1 MVDHGTLHSDTLHRL
16 KRRAEQENC
25 SIDVMLTRLLDA
37 VPENDSPCLPF
48 STRLLD
54 KAPSTVIITDARQPD
69 QPIVYVNEYFEKET
83 GYTSAEV
90 MGLNPRF
97 LQGEDHDQPE
107 LDRVRLAQSEGTT
120 CNVVLR
126 NYRKDGTLFWNE
138 LRIAPIYDERGQ
150 ITHYIGIQYD
160 VSWVQLAQQAMSYS
174 EKLYRLLAENSRDAI
189 SLHLVDGQLTYVNP
203 AYTALTGYSTDEL
216 LSMTADD
223 VKQLVHPDDQQI
235 TQQGPHEKLLK
246 GEVVELLE
254 YRLQRKDGEIAW
266 VQSHAVPILND
277 EGQVKLI
284 LVSRRDITRRRMVEQ
299 ALRQSEERYRLL
311 SDLALEGIAL
321 HQGGVIIDVNPAFT
335 TMFGYEREEL
345 LGHQV
350 IETLFA
356 PEYHAQVREK
366 VRMRETRPYEAVGLR
381 RDGSRFPVEIEARQV
396 TPQLRVASV
405 RDITH
410 RKQAEA
416 FALENERLRARF
428 NQEQEQN
435 ALIQRMVSGL
445 SHDLRTP
452 LAVIASTKDM
462 LSRYFDRMEPEKR
475 QKKLDSIERQLQ
487 YAIELLDDTM
497 TLVKG
502 NVDQRP
508 FNPLPVNLAVLCQV
522 SLDEISEADHTGHRL
537 IFKNPGQVGT
547 VSVDEVLVSRI
558 LLNLLSNSIK
568 YSPDGSEIC
577 LELDRCDDCVVLRV
591 SDQGIGITAED
602 IPHIFDPFYRASNAK
617 HIKGTGLGL
626 SIVKDCA
633 ERHQGC
639 VSITRQQGQ
648 GTVVTVELPIV
659 EQPVESLAY

>member
-1 MVDHGTLHSDTLHRL
+1 MADQGNLHSDTLYRL

-25 SIDVMLTRLLDA
+25 SLDAMLTRLLDA
-37 VPENDSPCLPF
+37 VPDIEPPRLPF

-54 KAPSTVIITDARQPD
+54 KAPSTILITDALQPD
-69 QPIVYVNEYFEKET
+69 QPLVYVNEHFEKET

-97 LQGEDHDQPE
+97 LQGEDRDQPE
-107 LDRVRLAQSEGTT
+107 LERVRLALSDGTT

-160 VSWVQLAQQAMSYS
+160 VTWVQLAQQAMSYS

-189 SLHLVDGQLTYVNP
+189 SLHLPDGQLTYVNP
-203 AYTALTGYSTDEL
+203 AYTTLTGYSAEEL
-216 LSMTADD
+216 LAMTADD
-223 VKQLVHPDDQQI
+223 VKQLVHPEDLPI
-235 TQQGPHEKLLK
+235 TRPGPHEKLLK

-254 YRLQRKDGEIAW
+254 YRLQRKDGDIAW
-266 VQSHAVPILND
+266 VQSQAVPILD
-277 EGQVKLI
+277 EVGEVR
-284 LVSRRDITRRRMVEQ
+284 LVLASRRDITRRKLVEQ

-311 SDLALEGIAL
+311 SELALEGIAL
-321 HQGGVIIDVNPAFT
+321 HQGGVIVDVNPAFT
-335 TMFGYEREEL
+335 HMFGYERTEL
-345 LGHQV
+345 LGQQV
-350 IETLFA
+350 IDTIFA
-356 PEYHAQVREK
+356 PEYRAQVWEK
-366 VRMRETRPYEAVGLR
+366 VRVRETRRYEAIGLR
-381 RDGSRFPVEIEARQV
+381 RDGSRFPIEIEARQV

-475 QKKLDSIERQLQ
+475 QEKLDSIERQLQ

-508 FNPLPVNLAVLCQV
+508 FNPLLVNLAVLCQV

-537 IFKNPGQVGT
+537 IFNNPGHVET

-558 LLNLLSNSIK
+558 LLNLLSNAIK

-577 LELDRCDDCVVLRV
+577 LELDRRDDWVVLRV
-591 SDQGIGITAED
+591 SDQGIGITDED
-602 IPHIFDPFYRASNAK
+602 IPHIFDPFYRASNAS

-626 SIVKDCA
+626 SIVKDCV
-633 ERHQGC
+633 ERHQGR
-639 VSITRQQGQ
+639 VSITRQHGQ
-648 GTVVTVELPIV
+648 GTLVTVELAIV
-659 EQPVESLAY
+659 EQPVEIIAH